1 MSEREQKII
10 ESISDALPKMSE
22 FDKGYLLGSAERMV
36 SEKEK
41 IEKENKD
48 KKAGQEVRKMLRK
61 IYQELVLIRKELQT
75 IHSSKEF
82 NPQIVLDERI
92 IQISMKSYLEEI

>member
-10 ESISDALPKMSE
+10 ESISEALPKMSE

-41 IEKENKD
+41 AKKEESD
-48 KKAGQEVRKMLRK
+48 KKAGQE
-61 IYQELVLIRKELQT
+61 ILVDNATSTNSGTYI
-75 IHSSKEF
+75 
-82 NPQIVLDERI
+82 
-92 IQISMKSYLEEI
+92 

>member
-1 MSEREQKII
+1 MKKLLTIHLSGDIIQLRCEKNTTTREERSEKMSEREQKII

-48 KKAGQEVRKMLRK
+48 KKAG
-61 IYQELVLIRKELQT
+61 
-75 IHSSKEF
+75 
-82 NPQIVLDERI
+82 
-92 IQISMKSYLEEI
+92 

>member
-10 ESISDALPKMSE
+10 ESISEALPKMSE

-41 IEKENKD
+41 AKKEESD
-48 KKAGQEVRKMLRK
+48 KKAGQEVGDANKNNFP
-61 IYQELVLIRKELQT
+61 YNQ
-75 IHSSKEF
+75 
-82 NPQIVLDERI
+82 DG
-92 IQISMKSYLEEI
+92 